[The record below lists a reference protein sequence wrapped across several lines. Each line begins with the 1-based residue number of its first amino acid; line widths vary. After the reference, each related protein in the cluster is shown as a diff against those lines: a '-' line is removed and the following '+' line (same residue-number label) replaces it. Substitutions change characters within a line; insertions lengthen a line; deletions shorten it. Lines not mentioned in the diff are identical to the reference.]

1 MRRGPDFALDFLAQ
15 TERGTFNNDTTPPT
29 ITSEMFSPNMEDLT
43 FPYPS
48 NETQNNP
55 ALLEEPVPYD
65 FDDEQ

>member
-1 MRRGPDFALDFLAQ
+1 
-15 TERGTFNNDTTPPT
+15 
-29 ITSEMFSPNMEDLT
+29 MFTPNMEDLT

-55 ALLEEPVPYD
+55 ALLEAPVPYD